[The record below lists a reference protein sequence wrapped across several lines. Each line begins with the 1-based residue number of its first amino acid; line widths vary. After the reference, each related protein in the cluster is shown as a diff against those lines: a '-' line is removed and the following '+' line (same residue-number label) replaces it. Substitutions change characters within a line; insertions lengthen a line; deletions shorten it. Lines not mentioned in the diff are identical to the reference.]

1 MNLEKYI
8 TDLISELFEE
18 KKKVMEKELEIK
30 RLKEEI
36 KKLTK

>member
-8 TDLISELFEE
+8 TNLISELFEE

-36 KKLTK
+36 KKLTN

>member
-36 KKLTK
+36 KKLTN